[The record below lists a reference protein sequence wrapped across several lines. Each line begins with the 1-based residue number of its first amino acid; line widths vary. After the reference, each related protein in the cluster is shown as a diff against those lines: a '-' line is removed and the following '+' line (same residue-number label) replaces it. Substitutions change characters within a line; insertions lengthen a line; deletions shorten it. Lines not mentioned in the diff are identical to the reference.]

1 MQQNLRFGL
10 VGAGWE
16 VQSSFSNYF
25 EKPAQMHML
34 CIALIEML
42 TAGLVSNDFGG

>member
-1 MQQNLRFGL
+1 MQQNLIFGL

-25 EKPAQMHML
+25 EKPAQMH
-34 CIALIEML
+34 IALIEML